1 MSTTARTSEVTVV
14 NDDRITTS
22 AGQKWS
28 GVVRILL
35 GFTFLWAF
43 LDKNFAWGFSTTKA
57 WMFGTGEGNPTA
69 GFLKFGVNPNGPFH
83 SFYTGLAPSSPSGL
97 VNYLFMGALLGA
109 GLTLCLGVVMRIGSI
124 GSAILLLSMFL
135 AVAPWAKY
143 EDKGGSTVASN
154 NPLLD
159 EHIIY
164 AATLMVLMLVC
175 AGRYWGL
182 GRWWES
188 KTPSWLH

>member
-1 MSTTARTSEVTVV
+1 MSTTTHSSEVHVV
-14 NDDRITTS
+14 ADDRITNS
-22 AGQKWS
+22 AAQKWS

-69 GFLKFGVNPNGPFH
+69 GFLKFGVNPNGPFQ
-83 SFYTGLAPSSPSGL
+83 SFYTNLAPSSPNGL

-109 GLTLCLGVVMRIGSI
+109 GLTLVLGVVMRIGSI
-124 GSAILLLSMFL
+124 GASILLLSMFL

-164 AATLMVLMLVC
+164 AATLMVLMFVC

-188 KTPSWLH
+188 KTPTWLH

>member
-1 MSTTARTSEVTVV
+1 M
-14 NDDRITTS
+14 
-22 AGQKWS
+22 
-28 GVVRILL
+28 
-35 GFTFLWAF
+35 
-43 LDKNFAWGFSTTKA
+43 
-57 WMFGTGEGNPTA
+57 
-69 GFLKFGVNPNGPFH
+69 
-83 SFYTGLAPSSPSGL
+83 
-97 VNYLFMGALLGA
+97 
-109 GLTLCLGVVMRIGSI
+109 LGVAMRIGSI
-124 GSAILLLSMFL
+124 GSALLLLSMYL

-164 AATLMVLMLVC
+164 AATLMLLMFVG

>member
-1 MSTTARTSEVTVV
+1 MSTTTHTSEIAVA
-14 NDDRITTS
+14 DDRITTT
-22 AGQKWS
+22 AGQKWAA
-28 GVVRILL
+28 VVRILL

-43 LDKNFAWGFSTTKA
+43 LDKTFAWGFSTTQA
-57 WMFGTGEGNPTA
+57 WMFGSGQGNPTA
-69 GFLKFGVNPNGPFH
+69 GFLTFGVNPNGPFH
-83 SFYTGLAPSSPSGL
+83 TFYTNLAPSSPSGI
-97 VNYLFMGALLGA
+97 VNWLFMGALLGA
-109 GLTLCLGVVMRIGSI
+109 GVTLMLGVAMRIGCI
-124 GSAILLLSMFL
+124 GSALLLLSMFL

-164 AATLMVLMLVC
+164 AATLMVLMFVC

-188 KTPSWLH
+188 KTPTWLH

>member
-1 MSTTARTSEVTVV
+1 MSTTTHSSEVSVV
-14 NDDRITTS
+14 HDDKITTP
-22 AGQKWS
+22 AGQKWA

-57 WMFGTGEGNPTA
+57 WMFGTGDGNPTA

-83 SFYTGLAPSSPSGL
+83 TFYTNLAPSSPSGL

-109 GLTLCLGVVMRIGSI
+109 GLTLMLGVVMRIGSI

-188 KTPSWLH
+188 KTPTWLH

>member
-1 MSTTARTSEVTVV
+1 MSTTIDRSTEVG
-14 NDDRITTS
+14 NDQIVTT

-28 GVVRILL
+28 GVIRILL

-43 LDKNFAWGFSTTKA
+43 LDKTFGWGFSTTKG
-57 WMFGTGEGNPTA
+57 WLFGTGEGNPTA

-83 SFYTGLAPSSPSGL
+83 EFYTNLAPSSPSGI
-97 VNYLFMGALLGA
+97 VNWLFMGALLGA
-109 GLTLCLGVVMRIGSI
+109 GVTLVLGVAMRIGSI
-124 GSAILLLSMFL
+124 GSAFLLLSMYL

-164 AATLMVLMLVC
+164 AATLMLLMFIC

-188 KTPSWLH
+188 KVPSFLR

>member
-1 MSTTARTSEVTVV
+1 MSTTTHSSEASVV
-14 NDDRITTS
+14 HDDKITTP
-22 AGQKWS
+22 AGQKWA

-43 LDKNFAWGFSTTKA
+43 LDKIFAWGFSTTKA
-57 WMFGTGEGNPTA
+57 WMFGTGDGNPTA
-69 GFLKFGVNPNGPFH
+69 GFLKFGVNPNGPFQ
-83 SFYTGLAPSSPSGL
+83 SFYTNLAPSSPNGI
-97 VNYLFMGALLGA
+97 VNWLFMGALLGA
-109 GLTLCLGVVMRIGSI
+109 GVTLMLGVVMRIGSI
-124 GSAILLLSMFL
+124 GSALLLLSMYL

-188 KTPSWLH
+188 KTPTWLH

>member
-1 MSTTARTSEVTVV
+1 MSTSIDRSSEVSSDQIV
-14 NDDRITTS
+14 TT

-43 LDKNFAWGFSTTKA
+43 LDKSFGWGFSTTKG
-57 WMFGTGEGNPTA
+57 WLFGTGEGNPTA

-83 SFYTGLAPSSPSGL
+83 DFFTNLAPSSPNGI
-97 VNYLFMGALLGA
+97 VNWLFMGALLGA
-109 GLTLCLGVVMRIGSI
+109 GVTLVLGVVMRIGSI
-124 GSAILLLSMFL
+124 GSSILLLSMFL

-143 EDKGGSTVASN
+143 ADKGGSTVASN

-164 AATLMVLMLVC
+164 AATLMLLMFIC

-188 KTPSWLH
+188 KTPNWLH

>member
-1 MSTTARTSEVTVV
+1 MSTTTHISEVSVV
-14 NDDRITTS
+14 SDDRITNS
-22 AGQKWS
+22 AAQKWS

-57 WMFGTGEGNPTA
+57 WMFGTGDGNPTA
-69 GFLKFGVNPNGPFH
+69 GFLKFGVNPNGPFQ
-83 SFYTGLAPSSPSGL
+83 SFYTGLAPSQPNGL

-109 GLTLCLGVVMRIGSI
+109 GLTLCLGVMMRIGSI

>member
-1 MSTTARTSEVTVV
+1 MSTVTDREVSVV
-14 NDDRITTS
+14 ADDKITTS
-22 AGQKWS
+22 AGQKWA

-57 WMFGTGEGNPTA
+57 WMFGTGDGNPAA

-83 SFYTGLAPSSPSGL
+83 EFYNNLAPSSPNAL
-97 VNYLFMGALLGA
+97 VNWLFMGALLGA
-109 GLTLCLGVVMRIGSI
+109 GLTLMLGVVMRIGCI
-124 GSAILLLSMFL
+124 GSALLLLSMFL

-143 EDKGGSTVASN
+143 EDEGGSTVASN

-164 AATLMVLMLVC
+164 AATLMLLMLVM

-182 GRWWES
+182 GRWWEAH
-188 KTPSWLH
+188 TPTWLH

>member
-1 MSTTARTSEVTVV
+1 MSTTTHTSEVSVV
-14 NDDRITTS
+14 SDDRITNS
-22 AGQKWS
+22 AAQKWS

-57 WMFGTGEGNPTA
+57 WMFGTGDGNPTA
-69 GFLKFGVNPNGPFH
+69 GFLKFGVNPNGPFQ

-124 GSAILLLSMFL
+124 GSALLLLSMFL

>member
-1 MSTTARTSEVTVV
+1 MTTTTDRQVSVV
-14 NDDRITTS
+14 PEDKITTP

-43 LDKNFAWGFSTTKA
+43 LDKNFAWGFATTKA
-57 WMFGTGEGNPTA
+57 WMFGSGDGNPTA

-83 SFYTGLAPSSPSGL
+83 TFYANLAPSSPNGI
-97 VNYLFMGALLGA
+97 VNWLFMGALLGA
-109 GLTLCLGVVMRIGSI
+109 GLTLVLGVAMRIGCI

-164 AATLMVLMLVC
+164 AATLMVLMLIG